1 MPSVHISLRAETLF
15 QLFGIPVTNALLTTW
30 LAMAVLIILAII
42 ATRKINKIP
51 GSLQNLMELAVG
63 GVHDLFKDILQENN
77 KRFFPFL
84 MTLFLFIVF
93 NNWAGL
99 LPGVGTIGLT
109 KHENKEIAIA
119 RPVLAVSI
127 SEAEKNAGE
136 SAVKAQF
143 SKENTGGE
151 NKEETAEFIPLFRSG
166 SADLNMTLA
175 LAILTVGY
183 IQFAGLSTLGLS
195 YLKKFFN
202 LSNPINFVV
211 GILEL
216 ISEFARII
224 SFAFRLFGNIFAGE
238 VLLTVIAFL
247 VPLLAPIPFLGLE
260 LFVGLIQA
268 LVFPLLAAV
277 FFSMAVVAEEH

>member
-30 LAMAVLIILAII
+30 FSMAVLIFLSLMTSGNI
-42 ATRKINKIP
+42 KMIP
-51 GSLQNLMELAVG
+51 GTLQNIMEMAVG
-63 GVHDLFKDILQENN
+63 GIHNLFEEILKENIQ
-77 KRFFPFL
+77 RFFPFL
-84 MTLFLFIVF
+84 MTLFLFIFF

-109 KHENKEIAIA
+109 KNEESKEALFSNRA
-119 RPVLAVSI
+119 LAAT
-127 SEAEKNAGE
+127 SEFTVGEKSAGE
-136 SAVKAQF
+136 SATAAENQKTVKH
-143 SKENTGGE
+143 S
-151 NKEETAEFIPLFRSG
+151 EFIPLFRSG

-175 LAILTVGY
+175 LAIMTVGY
-183 IQFAGLSTLGLS
+183 VQYAGLSALGLA

-202 LSNPINFVV
+202 ISNPINFVV

-216 ISEFARII
+216 ISEFARIV

-247 VPLLAPIPFLGLE
+247 IPLLAPIPFLGLE

-268 LVFPLLAAV
+268 MVFPLLAAV
-277 FFSMAVVAEEH
+277 FFSMAVSHEEH